1 MANKFSTK
9 PHVFYGL
16 DFPYWCH
23 KMQSYIMTQDYNI
36 WLKVVVP
43 YEIPEQLNTAVE
55 FENNYKAR
63 NILLSEI
70 SRLDFDR
77 VSHLQTANEI

>member
-1 MANKFSTK
+1 
-9 PHVFYGL
+9 
-16 DFPYWCH
+16 
-23 KMQSYIMTQDYNI
+23 MQSYIMTQDFNI

-43 YEIPEQLNTAVE
+43 YEIPKQLNTAIE